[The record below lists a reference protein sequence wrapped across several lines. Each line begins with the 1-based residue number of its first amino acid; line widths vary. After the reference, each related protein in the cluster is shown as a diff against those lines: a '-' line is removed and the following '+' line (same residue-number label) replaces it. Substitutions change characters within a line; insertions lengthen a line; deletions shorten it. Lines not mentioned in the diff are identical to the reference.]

1 LDPRLKERY
10 RQMVEEHAGPAQ
22 RLAEGLR
29 SFPSG
34 KTAFAATMG
43 AYRFLNNDA
52 VALPHLVEPLLAAG
66 RDSVAEHCERMA
78 LVVHDWSKLN
88 FYRHRR
94 KAKRLPSD
102 RSGWPEGY
110 EIFSTLVVSDREGA
124 PLAPVGLCL
133 EAADGMHCTRSY
145 VPRPPLSRLDEV
157 TAAMQALQ
165 GQLPKPALHIIDA
178 EADSLA
184 HYRRW
189 HSQGLVFLVRCV
201 DRLVKVGERRQ
212 KCSAWQG
219 ELHLQKAFRPV
230 RNVEYHGKKAEQ
242 WIAELPVTLT
252 GPGYVNRPT
261 QKKKTAISG
270 EPLDLRLIIAEVR
283 DDAGTVLATW
293 YLLTNLPQEI
303 DAATV
308 ALWYYWRWNIESFF
322 KLLKSAGMDVEEWR
336 QTTPAAI
343 ARRLLVASMA
353 CVLVWQLAA
362 SHTPPAEEMKQ
373 LLVRLSGRQMRH
385 GKPFTKPA
393 LLAGMWVLLA
403 MLHTLEHYTPHEL
416 HRLAELTLPFLRA
429 GPIRR

>member
-1 LDPRLKERY
+1 
-10 RQMVEEHAGPAQ
+10 MVREHAGPAQ

-29 SFPSG
+29 SLPSG
-34 KTAFAATMG
+34 QTAFAATVG

-52 VALPHLVEPLLAAG
+52 VALSHLAEPLLAAA
-66 RDSVAEHCERMA
+66 RDGVAEHCERMA

-88 FYRHRR
+88 FYRHQR
-94 KAKRLPSD
+94 KTNRLPSD

-145 VPRPPLSRLDEV
+145 APRPPLSRLDEV

-165 GQLPKPALHIIDA
+165 GQLPKPTVHIIDR

-184 HYRRW
+184 HYRQW
-189 HSQGLVFLVRCV
+189 NSQGMLFLVRCV
-201 DRLVKVGERRQ
+201 DRLVNRGERRQ

-219 ELHLQKAFRPV
+219 ELHLQQAFYPV
-230 RNVEYHGKKAEQ
+230 RSMEYHGKKAQQ
-242 WIAELPVTLT
+242 WVAELPVTLT
-252 GPGYVNRPT
+252 GPGYINRPT
-261 QKKKTAISG
+261 QQKKTALAG
-270 EPLDLRLIIAEVR
+270 PPLDLRLILAEVR

-293 YLLTNLPQEI
+293 SLLTNLPPEI

-308 ALWYYWRWNIESFF
+308 ALWYYWRWNIKSFF
-322 KLLKSAGMDVEEWR
+322 KLLKSAGMEVEEWR

-353 CVLVWQLAA
+353 SLQVSAGRLV
-362 SHTPPAEEMKQ
+362 SRCPAVIHRSP
-373 LLVRLSGRQMRH
+373 LCGCRHRPWIVRC
-385 GKPFTKPA
+385 
-393 LLAGMWVLLA
+393 MW
-403 MLHTLEHYTPHEL
+403 
-416 HRLAELTLPFLRA
+416 
-429 GPIRR
+429 

>member
-29 SFPSG
+29 SLPSG
-34 KTAFAATMG
+34 KTALAATMG

-52 VALPHLVEPLLAAG
+52 VALPHLAEPLLTAA
-66 RDSVAEHCERMA
+66 RDGVAEHCERMA

-88 FYRHRR
+88 FYRHQR
-94 KAKRLPSD
+94 KANRLLSD

-110 EIFSTLVVSDREGA
+110 DLFTTLVVSDRQGA
-124 PLAPVGLCL
+124 PLAPLGLSL
-133 EAADGMHCTRSY
+133 ETTDGVYCTRAY
-145 VPRPPLSRLDEV
+145 EPRPRLSPLDEV
-157 TAAMQALQ
+157 TAAMRATE
-165 GQLPKPALHIIDA
+165 GQLPKPAVHIIDA

-184 HYRRW
+184 HYRHW
-189 HSQGLVFLVRCV
+189 HSQGLFFLTRCV
-201 DRLVKVGERRQ
+201 DRLVKIGQRRQ

-219 ELHLQKAFRPV
+219 ELHLQKTFRRV
-230 RNVEYHGKKAEQ
+230 RSVEYHGKTAQQ
-242 WIAELPVTLT
+242 WVAELPITLI

-261 QKKKTAISG
+261 QKKKTARRG
-270 EPLDLRLIIAEVR
+270 PPLDLRLIIAEVR

-293 YLLTNLPQEI
+293 YLLTNLPPEI
-303 DAATV
+303 DDATI

-322 KLLKSAGMDVEEWR
+322 KLLKSAGMDVEDWR

-353 CVLVWQLAA
+353 CVLVWQIAA

-373 LLVRLSGRQMRH
+373 LLVRLSGRQMRQ

-393 LLAGMWVLLA
+393 LLAGLWVFLA
-403 MLHTLEHYTPHEL
+403 MLHTLDHYTPHEL
-416 HRLAELTLPFLRA
+416 RRLAGITLPFLRA
-429 GPIRR
+429 GPTRR

>member
-1 LDPRLKERY
+1 
-10 RQMVEEHAGPAQ
+10 
-22 RLAEGLR
+22 
-29 SFPSG
+29 
-34 KTAFAATMG
+34 
-43 AYRFLNNDA
+43 
-52 VALPHLVEPLLAAG
+52 
-66 RDSVAEHCERMA
+66 
-78 LVVHDWSKLN
+78 
-88 FYRHRR
+88 
-94 KAKRLPSD
+94 
-102 RSGWPEGY
+102 
-110 EIFSTLVVSDREGA
+110 
-124 PLAPVGLCL
+124 
-133 EAADGMHCTRSY
+133 
-145 VPRPPLSRLDEV
+145 
-157 TAAMQALQ
+157 MQALQ

>member
-1 LDPRLKERY
+1 
-10 RQMVEEHAGPAQ
+10 MVEEHAGPAQ

-29 SFPSG
+29 SLPSG
-34 KTAFAATMG
+34 KTALAATMA

-52 VALPHLVEPLLAAG
+52 VALPHLAEPLLTAAREG
-66 RDSVAEHCERMA
+66 VAEHCEQMA

-88 FYRHRR
+88 FYRHQR
-94 KAKRLPSD
+94 KANRLPSC

-133 EAADGMHCTRSY
+133 QATDGMHCTRSY
-145 VPRPPLSRLDEV
+145 APRPPLSRLDEV
-157 TAAMQALQ
+157 TAAMRALE
-165 GQLPKPALHIIDA
+165 GQLAKPTVHIIDR

-189 HSQGLVFLVRCV
+189 HSQGFFFLTRCV
-201 DRLVKVGERRQ
+201 DRLVKIGQRRQ

-219 ELHLQKAFRPV
+219 EFHLQKAFRPV
-230 RNVEYHGKKAEQ
+230 RRVEYHGKKAEQ
-242 WIAELPVTLT
+242 WVAELPVTLI
-252 GPGYVNRPT
+252 GPGYVNQTSR
-261 QKKKTAISG
+261 KKKTAIAG
-270 EPLDLRLIIAEVR
+270 PPLDLRLIIAEVR
-283 DDAGTVLATW
+283 DHAGTVLATW
-293 YLLTNLPQEI
+293 YLLTNLPREI
-303 DAATV
+303 DDATI

-353 CVLVWQLAA
+353 CVLVWQVAV
-362 SHTPPAEEMKQ
+362 SHTPPAEELKQ

-385 GKPFTKPA
+385 GKPFAKPA
-393 LLAGMWVLLA
+393 LLAGLWVFLA
-403 MLHTLEHYTPHEL
+403 MLHALEHYTPNEL
-416 HRLAELTLPFLRA
+416 RRLADLTLPLLRA
-429 GPIRR
+429 GPRR